1 MHAHDPR
8 DLEPVA
14 TALDELERCDA
25 ARRLRDRDA
34 SLFSGDP
41 SVQAAIADRL
51 GWLDV
56 VTPQPGWTDQLRDL
70 VAGVR
75 AAGLRRVVLAGMGGS
90 SLAPEVFA
98 RVFRGTDGLELEILD
113 STHPD
118 AVTAVLD
125 DTDLTGTLVVVASKS
140 GTTEETR
147 AFGAHAARLVPDAS
161 HLMAITDPG
170 SALAEQAVADGW
182 RAVLS
187 NPADIGGRFSALSL
201 FGMAPAALAGVDIA
215 AVWQAAGAMNR
226 RTSGA
231 GELREDPAAVLGAFM
246 GGLARTGRDKLTV
259 VAADE
264 LAALGDWIEQLV
276 AESTGKDGVGVV
288 PVAGEPVG
296 EPGAYGDDRAFVELR
311 LAGVPVDG
319 ASAMADA
326 GHPVLTL
333 DLPDRAALG
342 AAYLQW
348 ELATSYAAVLLGVN
362 PFDEPNVTE
371 SKEATKAVLALAAE
385 TGTLP
390 AGGTDD
396 VAALLAGVGD
406 GDYVSFQV
414 YLPVSRDHQA
424 VLARA
429 RTLVRDRLRV
439 ATTVGFGPRFLHSTG
454 QLHKGGPDSVV
465 ALQVT
470 DAPHG
475 GPGIPGRPYDFATL
489 VRAQA
494 AGDLATLRNHGRRV
508 AAVTVDAAQLGS
520 VSTAIERALAER

>member
-1 MHAHDPR
+1 
-8 DLEPVA
+8 VA
-14 TALDELERCDA
+14 AALDELARRDA
-25 ARRLRDRDA
+25 VRRLRDRDA
-34 SLFSGDP
+34 SLFSDD
-41 SVQAAIADRL
+41 SHVRATIVDRL
-51 GWLDV
+51 GWLDAV
-56 VTPQPGWTDQLRDL
+56 APQRGWSEALHDL

-75 AAGLRRVVLAGMGGS
+75 GDGLRRVVLAGMGGS

-98 RVFRGTDGLELEILD
+98 RVFDDAGGLELEILD

-118 AVTAVLD
+118 SVTAALD

-147 AFGAHAARLVPDAS
+147 AFGAHAARLVPGPS
-161 HLMAITDPG
+161 HLVAITDPG
-170 SALAEQAVADGW
+170 SALAEVAAADGW
-182 RAVLS
+182 RAVLT

-201 FGMAPAALAGVDIA
+201 FGMAPAALAGVDVA
-215 AVWQAAGAMNR
+215 AVWEAAGAMVR
-226 RTSGA
+226 RSSAA
-231 GELREDPAAVLGAFM
+231 GDLRDDPAAVLGAFM
-246 GGLARTGRDKLTV
+246 GGLARTGRDKLTIL
-259 VAADE
+259 AGDE

-288 PVAGEPVG
+288 PVVGEPVG

-311 LAGVPVDG
+311 LAGAGVDG
-319 ASAMADA
+319 ARAMADA

-342 AAYLQW
+342 AAFLQW
-348 ELATSYAAVLLGVN
+348 ELATSYAGALLGVN

-371 SKEATKAVLALAAE
+371 SKEATKAVLDLAAE
-385 TGTLP
+385 TGAP
-390 AGGTDD
+390 PSRGTGD

-406 GDYVSFQV
+406 GDYVSFMA
-414 YLPVSRDHQA
+414 YLPMTRDHEA

-454 QLHKGGPDSVV
+454 QLHKGGPGSVV
-465 ALQVT
+465 ALQLT
-470 DAPHG
+470 DEPRG
-475 GPGIPGRPYDFATL
+475 GPDIPGRPYDFATL

-494 AGDLATLRNHGRRV
+494 AGDLRSLRDHGRRV
-508 AAVTVDAAQLGS
+508 AAVTVDAAQLGG
-520 VSTAIERALAER
+520 VPVVIERALAEPRSRRPG